1 MSVSHKSSFREQS
14 IQRPAK
20 IRATYPIISNQ
31 GAPKGSQ
38 ELNNRDLVKEQS
50 VKELLKICYDQ
61 IDYSFE
67 NFPVPSIYNN
77 HSYFDN
83 SIITETYVDNEEL
96 KIHLHVLLRILTEDD
111 YCTNYIDRVFKN
123 YKNMK
128 GRYKYLVDI
137 SSYGCNNSKCISVI
151 YNSLSWVNTKR
162 VLDNINI
169 DGPEYT
175 DVDVPLTS
183 KQMKGELRSQLL
195 NIKPMTENIRNI
207 IITMPFSESTYVPT
221 SSSNRPT
228 SSSQKPNEYIIK
240 GRRGLNTLKPLPI
253 PNIVPS
259 NYQSPSKRGGKAI
272 KTQKTKVIFG
282 KERCIYK
289 KSGDQKQYVK
299 YKGDLITV
307 KEYKY
312 IIKNK

>member
-1 MSVSHKSSFREQS
+1 MSVSRKSSFQEQS
-14 IQRPAK
+14 IERPAK

-31 GAPKGSQ
+31 GAQKGSQ
-38 ELNNRDLVKEQS
+38 EPNNRDLVKEQS

-67 NFPVPSIYNN
+67 NFPVPSIYDN

-123 YKNMK
+123 YKNME

-137 SSYGCNNSKCISVI
+137 SSYGCKNSKCISVI

-162 VLDNINI
+162 VLDNIDI
-169 DGPEYT
+169 DEPEYT

-195 NIKPMTENIRNI
+195 NIKPMTENIRKI

-221 SSSNRPT
+221 SSSNRLT
-228 SSSQKPNEYIIK
+228 SSSQKPNEYATK
-240 GRRGLNTLKPLPI
+240 ERRRLNTLKPLP
-253 PNIVPS
+253 NIVPS
-259 NYQSPSKRGGKAI
+259 ISQHLSQVGGKAR